1 MFDWLYTLV
10 GMMLSFFNSI
20 AGSYALALLF
30 YALVF
35 KLLFL
40 PFGIKQ
46 QKNQIKMAKL
56 TPKIELIR
64 AKYRGRT
71 DQRTMQKQ
79 QEEIMAL
86 QQKEGYSPLSGCLP
100 LLLQLPL
107 IFLIYAVIRSPIS
120 YIATTDDTPVHE
132 YNQIV
137 SDGKVEDDELARY
150 EELCAKLDDY
160 YPSVKDKKEITKD
173 DIVRAAYTE
182 FIGAPDEKT
191 KTDKLDQ
198 ISLVNEIMTK
208 LDEDGAIKDK
218 LDLLGIN
225 AESIPDFTLFGV
237 NLAEKPSFKN
247 ISLLVLIPI
256 LAAAF
261 TYLSMWITRKLNA
274 NPAQTQAQDPQ
285 TAASMKMMDLVMP
298 LMTLWISFSFSGMLG
313 LYWIYQSVL
322 GVVQTVILAKA
333 MPMPKYTEEELKA
346 MKKAQKAAEKAQRAA
361 LKESPKVRSLH
372 NIDEDDYESL
382 PEVKSEDAKPK
393 EKKNQGI
400 DITDIKD

>member
-1 MFDWLYTLV
+1 MFDWLYSLV
-10 GMMLSFFNSI
+10 GMLLSFFNSI

-35 KLLFL
+35 KLVFL

-107 IFLIYAVIRSPIS
+107 IILIYAVIRSPIS
-120 YIATTDDTPVHE
+120 YIATTDNTDVAK
-132 YNQIV
+132 YNEIV
-137 SDGKVEDDELARY
+137 ADGKIDDGELDSYNA
-150 EELCAKLDDY
+150 LCDKLDNY
-160 YPSVKDKKEITKD
+160 YPTAIKDKKEISKD
-173 DIVRAAYTE
+173 DIVLVAYTE
-182 FIGAPDEKT
+182 FVGDPGDVKA
-191 KTDKLDQ
+191 DKLDQ
-198 ISLVNEIMTK
+198 IKLVNEIK
-208 LDEDGAIKDK
+208 NADGALEK
-218 LDLLGIN
+218 LQTIGID
-225 AESIPDFTLFGV
+225 ADSIPDFNLFGV
-237 NLAEKPSFKN
+237 NLAETPSLKN
-247 ISLLVLIPI
+247 ISILVLIPI

-261 TYLSMWITRKLNA
+261 TYVSMLITKKINA
-274 NPAQTQAQDPQ
+274 NPAQTQVQDPQ
-285 TAASMKMMDLVMP
+285 TAASMKIMDLVMP
-298 LMTLWISFSFSGMLG
+298 LMTLWISFNFSGMLG

-322 GVVQTVILAKA
+322 GVVQTVILAKV

-346 MKKAQKAAEKAQRAA
+346 MKKAQKEAEKVQRAA

-372 NIDEDDYESL
+372 NIDEDDYDSL
-382 PEVKSEDAKPK
+382 PELKTEEERAK

>member
-1 MFDWLYTLV
+1 
-10 GMMLSFFNSI
+10 MMLSFFNSI

-107 IFLIYAVIRSPIS
+107 IMLIYAVIRSPIS
-120 YIATTDDTPVHE
+120 YIATTDNTDVAR
-132 YNQIV
+132 YNAIV
-137 SDGKVEDDELARY
+137 ADGKIDDGELESYNA
-150 EELCAKLDDY
+150 LCDKLDNY
-160 YPSVKDKKEITKD
+160 YPTAINDKKEISKD
-173 DIVRAAYTE
+173 DIVLAAYTC
-182 FIGAPDEKT
+182 FIGDPGDVKA
-191 KTDKLDQ
+191 DKLDQ
-198 ISLVNEIMTK
+198 IKLVNEIEHK
-208 LDEDGAIKDK
+208 LDTDRSTIET
-218 LDLLGIN
+218 LRVLGID
-225 AESIPDFTLFGV
+225 ADSIPDFNLFGV
-237 NLAEKPSFKN
+237 NLAETPSLKN
-247 ISLLVLIPI
+247 ISILVLIPI

-261 TYLSMWITRKLNA
+261 TYVSMLITKKINA
-274 NPAQTQAQDPQ
+274 NPAQTQVQDPQ
-285 TAASMKMMDLVMP
+285 TAASMKIMDLVMP
-298 LMTLWISFSFSGMLG
+298 LMTLWISFNFSGMLG

-322 GVVQTVILAKA
+322 GVLQTVILAKV
-333 MPMPKYTEEELKA
+333 MPMPKYTEDELKA
-346 MKKAQKAAEKAQRAA
+346 MKKAQKEAEKAQRAA

-382 PEVKSEDAKPK
+382 PELKTDDEKAK

>member
-1 MFDWLYTLV
+1 MFDWLYSLV
-10 GMMLSFFNSI
+10 GMLLSFFNSI

-35 KLLFL
+35 KLVFL

-107 IFLIYAVIRSPIS
+107 IILIYAVIRSPIS
-120 YIATTDDTPVHE
+120 YIATTDNTDVAR
-132 YNQIV
+132 YNAIV
-137 SDGKVEDDELARY
+137 ADGKIDDGELDSYNA
-150 EELCAKLDDY
+150 LCDKLDNY
-160 YPSVKDKKEITKD
+160 YPTAIKDKKEISKD
-173 DIVRAAYTE
+173 DIVLVAYTE
-182 FIGAPDEKT
+182 FVGDPGDVKV
-191 KTDKLDQ
+191 DKLDQ
-198 ISLVNEIMTK
+198 IKLVNAIK
-208 LDEDGAIKDK
+208 NADGALEK
-218 LDLLGIN
+218 LQTIGID
-225 AESIPDFTLFGV
+225 ADSIPDFNLFGV
-237 NLAEKPSFKN
+237 NLAETPSLKN
-247 ISLLVLIPI
+247 ISILVLIPI

-261 TYLSMWITRKLNA
+261 TYLSMLITKKINA
-274 NPAQTQAQDPQ
+274 NPAQTQVQDPQ
-285 TAASMKMMDLVMP
+285 TAASMKIMDLVMP
-298 LMTLWISFSFSGMLG
+298 LMTLWFAFNFSGMLG

-322 GVVQTVILAKA
+322 GVLQTVILAKV

-346 MKKAQKAAEKAQRAA
+346 MKKAQKEAEKVQRAA

-372 NIDEDDYESL
+372 NIDEDDYDSL
-382 PEVKSEDAKPK
+382 PELKTEEERAK

>member
-1 MFDWLYTLV
+1 ML
-10 GMMLSFFNSI
+10 LSFFNSI
-20 AGSYALALLF
+20 TGSYALALLF

-107 IFLIYAVIRSPIS
+107 IILIYAVIRSPIS
-120 YIATTDDTPVHE
+120 YIATTDKTDVDI
-132 YNQIV
+132 YNEIV
-137 SDGKVEDDELARY
+137 SDGISDEER
-150 EELCAKLDDY
+150 ESHKELLDRLDY
-160 YPSVKDKKEITKD
+160 YYPEAVKDGKKIDKD
-173 DIVRAAYTE
+173 DIVFATYRA
-182 FIGAPDEKT
+182 FIGDTDAK
-191 KTDKLDQ
+191 KADKLDQ
-198 ISLVNEIMTK
+198 IQLVNVIKTQLSTDSEATAAK
-208 LDEDGAIKDK
+208 LKT
-218 LDLLGIN
+218 LGIDVD
-225 AESIPDFTLFGV
+225 SIPDFDLFGV

-247 ISLLVLIPI
+247 ISILVLIPF

-274 NPAQTQAQDPQ
+274 NPAQTQVQDPQ
-285 TAASMKMMDLVMP
+285 TAASMKIMDLVMP
-298 LMTLWISFSFSGMLG
+298 LMTLWIAFSFSGMLG

-322 GVVQTVILAKA
+322 GVGQTVILAKT

-346 MKKAQKAAEKAQRAA
+346 MKKAQKEAEKAQRAA

-372 NIDEDDYESL
+372 NIDEDDYDSL
-382 PEVKSEDAKPK
+382 PEIKTESEKAK

-400 DITDIKD
+400 DITEIKD